1 MLPFCALLAGL
12 LLAGRIWGAAALH
25 RLGAPADVIVIAI
38 VGFLL
43 SIAVAALIDGLI
55 RRLFWRAYFRAVHG
69 HEAPALL
76 RDLATILVFLLS
88 LSVWLYVDLDF
99 SAAGIFAASGAT
111 AVVIGLAL
119 QAMILDLFSG
129 LSINLDRSY
138 AIGDWLTVHSEELT
152 EPVYGRV
159 EGITWRCTM
168 LRLEDGRCIL
178 LPNRLVTSNPVTNHS
193 RPAEPKRLSVEVKL
207 DVRQPSARVST
218 ILLGEAIKAVSG
230 EGLAAQPAPTVLL
243 RGVDGDASHYEIRFY
258 ADPNKISPSEA
269 CSAML
274 TALTSAIHRAGLPLP
289 VQQVELSEELPAL
302 DEAPAVR
309 DALAR
314 VPLFAKALNAEQLDA
329 LAAHAEPVSF
339 GTGGELMAQ
348 GAQDSSM
355 FVILEGAARVQ
366 IDAQGGLREIAVLA
380 GGDVAG
386 EMSLMTGAPRS
397 ATVTALTSLR
407 ALRITKET
415 IETLL
420 AASPELLERF
430 SAILAEREAQLKAQA
445 SQTERWD
452 FVERDLLARM
462 RTFFARAFSGTDK
475 RAG

>member
-1 MLPFCALLAGL
+1 
-12 LLAGRIWGAAALH
+12 
-25 RLGAPADVIVIAI
+25 
-38 VGFLL
+38 
-43 SIAVAALIDGLI
+43 
-55 RRLFWRAYFRAVHG
+55 
-69 HEAPALL
+69 
-76 RDLATILVFLLS
+76 
-88 LSVWLYVDLDF
+88 
-99 SAAGIFAASGAT
+99 
-111 AVVIGLAL
+111 
-119 QAMILDLFSG
+119 
-129 LSINLDRSY
+129 
-138 AIGDWLTVHSEELT
+138 
-152 EPVYGRV
+152 
-159 EGITWRCTM
+159 
-168 LRLEDGRCIL
+168 
-178 LPNRLVTSNPVTNHS
+178 
-193 RPAEPKRLSVEVKL
+193 
-207 DVRQPSARVST
+207 
-218 ILLGEAIKAVSG
+218 
-230 EGLAAQPAPTVLL
+230 
-243 RGVDGDASHYEIRFY
+243 
-258 ADPNKISPSEA
+258 
-269 CSAML
+269 
-274 TALTSAIHRAGLPLP
+274 
-289 VQQVELSEELPAL
+289 
-302 DEAPAVR
+302 VR